1 MRLILIGF
9 FVSSQKSLAGR
20 WASVWMAVFLAD
32 NSCRLLSIVFL
43 DHLQA
48 TATNQWLVYRRIE
61 KETTLHPHMD
71 EHDHIGEGVVSG
83 KAGIGSKLLKLNR
96 RVLLQ
101 LWVLFVQS
109 DPTHFVDWHTSALV
123 ANGII
128 TRSHKSFGYS
138 CAHMSHHR
146 CLATTDEYA
155 DDLMNEED
163 LSDWSVDS

>member
-1 MRLILIGF
+1 
-9 FVSSQKSLAGR
+9 
-20 WASVWMAVFLAD
+20 
-32 NSCRLLSIVFL
+32 
-43 DHLQA
+43 
-48 TATNQWLVYRRIE
+48 
-61 KETTLHPHMD
+61 MD

-83 KAGIGSKLLKLNR
+83 KAGIGSKLLKLSLR
-96 RVLLQ
+96 ALRQ
-101 LWVLFVQS
+101 IWDLFVQS

-163 LSDWSVDS
+163 LSDLSVVHV